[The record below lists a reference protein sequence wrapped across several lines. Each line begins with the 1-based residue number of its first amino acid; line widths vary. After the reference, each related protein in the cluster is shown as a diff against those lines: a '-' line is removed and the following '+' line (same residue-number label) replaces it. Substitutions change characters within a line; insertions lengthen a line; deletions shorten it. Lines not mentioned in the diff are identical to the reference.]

1 MGIAEQLMHRDLPTL
16 TKSFPKPRE
25 CKRMKEKVAVDEKD
39 KIIFKKSFK
48 EFRSRLS
55 ELGI

>member
-1 MGIAEQLMHRDLPTL
+1 
-16 TKSFPKPRE
+16 
-25 CKRMKEKVAVDEKD
+25 MKEKVAVDEKD